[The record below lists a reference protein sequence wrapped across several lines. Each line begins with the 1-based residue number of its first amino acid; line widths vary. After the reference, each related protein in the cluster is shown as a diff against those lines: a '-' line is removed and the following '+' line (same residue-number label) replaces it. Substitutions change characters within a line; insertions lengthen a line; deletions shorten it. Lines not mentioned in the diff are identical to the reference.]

1 MKIGVARAQGR
12 DQCTGGGVRPEA
24 TPDGGGEVRA
34 FPKTDA
40 KFPQVKV
47 DLLIGRHRSG
57 TLPHQMSQH
66 KAQ

>member
-1 MKIGVARAQGR
+1 MKMGVAIAQGR

-47 DLLIGRHRSG
+47 DLLIG
-57 TLPHQMSQH
+57 
-66 KAQ
+66 